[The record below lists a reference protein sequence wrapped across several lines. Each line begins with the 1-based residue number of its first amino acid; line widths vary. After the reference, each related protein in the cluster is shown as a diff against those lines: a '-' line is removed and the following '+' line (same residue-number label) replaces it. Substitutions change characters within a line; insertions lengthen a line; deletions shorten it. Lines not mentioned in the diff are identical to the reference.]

1 MLNIYVGLDKVPK
14 DATIVFDNEIGFLH
28 TVLEDTR
35 EVRSILKNVEHAKY
49 LSTSSFIDRFGYKL
63 CSKLLSTG
71 AKTLL
76 NINYQTDKV
85 FYGGGLGWNALQEL
99 LRLKQGNVFFDDGF
113 EMFLQPEEG
122 PETVKVNGIVCNNVL
137 EMEEA
142 CYE

>member
-1 MLNIYVGLDKVPK
+1 MFSN
-14 DATIVFDNEIGFLH
+14 
-28 TVLEDTR
+28 
-35 EVRSILKNVEHAKY
+35 AKY
-49 LSTSSFIDRFGYKL
+49 LSASSFIDRFGYKL
-63 CSKLLSTG
+63 YSEFLSTG

-85 FYGGGLGWNALQEL
+85 FYGGGLGWNSLQEL

-113 EMFLQPEEG
+113 EKFFQPEEG

-137 EMEEA
+137 EMEEV